1 MQRKSLACAAFSDSV
16 RVLRIR
22 PKALRIFKKYEQKGI
37 RSPEAGG
44 ILLGHV
50 YRNHD
55 EVTKATVPNRLDSRG
70 SCFFNRSRNGAQ
82 VRVNRSWR
90 KSHGSLIY
98 LGEWHTH
105 ASISPQPSLI
115 DRNMMRETLN
125 ETRMEIDLIY
135 LVVVGLN
142 QTYWVG
148 RQTDK
153 GLVQLSSDL
162 KSA

>member
-1 MQRKSLACAAFSDSV
+1 MHKESVACAVFSDSV
-16 RVLRIR
+16 RVLGIR
-22 PKALRIFKKYEQKGI
+22 REALGIFKKYEQKGT

-50 YRNHD
+50 GAKHD
-55 EVTKATVPNRLDSRG
+55 EVVKATVPNRLDSRG

-82 VRVNRSWR
+82 FRVNRSWR

-105 ASISPQPSLI
+105 PSITPQPSLI
-115 DRNMMRETLN
+115 DKNMMKKTFH
-125 ETRMEIDLIY
+125 ETRMEIDFLY

-142 QTYWVG
+142 QTCWVG
-148 RQTDK
+148 RQTGT
-153 GLVQLSSDL
+153 GLVELNRDL
-162 KSA
+162 